1 VFAAVR
7 PLGCVEKGGQQSIF
21 ALRKRDRGAV
31 GSVKFRSADRA
42 ANYRTCTDP
51 APGCAEAQHRWGYM
65 PEPMV
70 RVDLKKD
77 GSSLPVRA
85 QAAGAAET
93 ANQRST
99 LSAPRDRRK
108 KINKREMS
116 GNGIK
121 TALRNRRLIAFGAC
135 SSSSSD
141 IGDRA

>member
-1 VFAAVR
+1 
-7 PLGCVEKGGQQSIF
+7 
-21 ALRKRDRGAV
+21 
-31 GSVKFRSADRA
+31 
-42 ANYRTCTDP
+42 
-51 APGCAEAQHRWGYM
+51 M